1 MPLKKRGPKRRVL
14 TDEELL
20 VRVREDLAASEF
32 VGEGHRKVHAR
43 LQHRGIRTSKRR
55 VLRLMREH
63 GLLAPVRA
71 RRVLGPRNHDGTITT
86 TAPDEM
92 WGTDLTTTLTTRD
105 GQVGVFVAVDHC
117 TAECI
122 GIHAAKRATRYEA
135 LEPIRQGIREHF
147 GACGPGVAAGLALR
161 HDHGTQYT
169 SELFQTEIAFLGI
182 ESSPSFVRS
191 PEGNGCA
198 ERFIRTL
205 KEQLL
210 WVETFDTVDDLLVA
224 LHRFRRSY
232 NERWLI
238 ARHGHRAPSRVREE
252 LLALNA
258 AA

>member
-1 MPLKKRGPKRRVL
+1 
-14 TDEELL
+14 
-20 VRVREDLAASEF
+20 
-32 VGEGHRKVHAR
+32 
-43 LQHRGIRTSKRR
+43 
-55 VLRLMREH
+55 MREH
-63 GLLAPVRA
+63 GLLAPTRA
-71 RRVLGPRNHDGTITT
+71 RRVLGPRNHDGTITVD
-86 TAPDEM
+86 APDEM
-92 WGTDLTTTLTTRD
+92 WGTDLTTTMTTRD
-105 GQVGVFVAVDHC
+105 GQVGVFIAVDHC

-135 LEPIRQGIREHF
+135 LEPIRQGVREHF
-147 GACGPGVAAGLALR
+147 GAYGPDVAAGLAVR

-169 SELFQTEIAFLGI
+169 SDLFQDELDFLGI

-210 WVETFDTVDDLLVA
+210 WVEPFETVDELLAA
-224 LHRFRRSY
+224 LHRFRRRY

-238 ARHGHRAPSRVREE
+238 ARHGHRTPSAARDQ
-252 LLALNA
+252 LLAMNA